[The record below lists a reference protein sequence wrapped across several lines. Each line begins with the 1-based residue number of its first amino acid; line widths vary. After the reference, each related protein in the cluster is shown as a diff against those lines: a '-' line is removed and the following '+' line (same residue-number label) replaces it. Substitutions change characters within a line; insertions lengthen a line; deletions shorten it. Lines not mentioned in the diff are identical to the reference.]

1 MKKWKNENVDHTRQ
15 IEDDTNVVTLYSTEQ
30 TYNPSITT
38 PQHACQPVEVA
49 DDVRLNDWNRCSK
62 IPITRQKFTMSAFQE
77 ARSTSAS
84 LLASFPCY
92 GA

>member
-1 MKKWKNENVDHTRQ
+1 MTAGDGRQ
-15 IEDDTNVVTLYSTEQ
+15 QRKQ

-62 IPITRQKFTMSAFQE
+62 SPITRQKFTTSAVQE

-92 GA
+92 DA